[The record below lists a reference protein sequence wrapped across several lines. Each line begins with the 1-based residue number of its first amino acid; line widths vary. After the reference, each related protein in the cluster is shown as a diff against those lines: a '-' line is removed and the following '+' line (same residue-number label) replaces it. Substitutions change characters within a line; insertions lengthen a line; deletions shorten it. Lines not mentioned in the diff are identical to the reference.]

1 MLLRTKYFICTFL
14 LYILIS
20 FWAYSENWPQWRGPF
35 FNGSTNETDLNMIK
49 KENIIWVAKM
59 PGPGSS
65 TPIIWEDRVF
75 VTAGEVDT
83 KKLWAICLD
92 RKTGKELWKHEI
104 GIGFHPRNGNN
115 GAASSPVTDGKNV
128 YFFFGTGDL
137 RAYNMNGRELW
148 RRNIQNDHGI
158 FQQKFYYGAS
168 PLLYGDKIY
177 LSVIHEYTSASEEQG
192 KPKPMSYLLC
202 IDAKTGKDLW
212 KYERKTN
219 ATSESM
225 DAYTTPY
232 PFESKNGLLIITA
245 GANYVIA
252 HDPKDGKEVWRWGN
266 LNPKGNR
273 NFRLVPTVV
282 SSDNLVIF
290 CQPRGEV
297 LFALDGNKSGQLSED
312 DLAWVFRGNVPDVC
326 SPLVMDGKLFILDGD
341 RRVMTCLNPKTGE
354 IIWSEKLGINDV
366 FHASPTGADGKIYCI
381 SMRGQIIVL
390 SAKDTF
396 EALSRIDLDES
407 ECRST
412 IAISQGQIFI
422 KTSENLYCIDIN
434 KKS

>member
-1 MLLRTKYFICTFL
+1 MFKKVKYILFMLLFISMAL
-14 LYILIS
+14 S
-20 FWAYSENWPQWRGPF
+20 AYSENWPQWRGPF
-35 FNGSTNETDLNMIK
+35 LNGSTKESNLPVSFN
-49 KENIIWVAKM
+49 ENIIWVAKM
-59 PGPGSS
+59 PGPGPS
-65 TPIIWEDRVF
+65 TPVIWEDKVF
-75 VTAGEVDT
+75 ITAGEMDT
-83 KKLWAICLD
+83 RKLWAICLD
-92 RKTGKELWKHEI
+92 RKNGKELWKHEI
-104 GIGFHPRNGNN
+104 GIGFDSRNGNN
-115 GAASSPVTDGKNV
+115 GAASSPITDGKSV

-137 RAYNMNGRELW
+137 RAYDMNGRELW

-158 FQQKFYYGAS
+158 FQNKFYYGAS
-168 PLLYGDKIY
+168 PLLYNGKIY
-177 LSVIHEYTSASEEQG
+177 LSIIHEYTNTSDEPS
-192 KPKPMSYLLC
+192 KPEPMSYLLC

-212 KYERKTN
+212 KYERKTD
-219 ATSESM
+219 AISESM

-232 PFESKNGLLIITA
+232 PFEGSNGLLIITA

-266 LNPKGNR
+266 LNPRGNK

-290 CQPRGEV
+290 CQPRGGV
-297 LFALDGNKSGQLSED
+297 LFAIDGNKTGQLSEK

-341 RRVMTCLNPKTGE
+341 RRIMTCLNPKTGNA
-354 IIWSEKLGINDV
+354 IWSEKLGVNDV
-366 FHASPTGADGKIYCI
+366 FQASPTGADGKIYCI
-381 SMRGQIIVL
+381 SIRGQIVVL

-396 EALSRIDLDES
+396 EILSKTNLDKN

-422 KTSENLYCIDIN
+422 KTSENLYCIGAN
-434 KKS
+434 K